1 MRRQAILSLPPKTA
15 EALLY
20 DWRAWAREDQLLP
33 DGDWRVWLILAGR
46 GWGKTRTGA
55 EAVSRWVR
63 EGKCRRL
70 ALVAP
75 TAADARDVMIEGE
88 SGILMSLGCC
98 KAIEAGFRDSMLASE
113 LHSL

>member
-1 MRRQAILSLPPKTA
+1 MKTQGTNSFAEWIASQPEAMRRKAILSLPPKTA

-70 ALVAP
+70 ARRWLHPPRP
-75 TAADARDVMIEGE
+75 TPAT
-88 SGILMSLGCC
+88 
-98 KAIEAGFRDSMLASE
+98 
-113 LHSL
+113 